1 MVKYSFTAELRPVQA
16 RRATV
21 HVDGRTAKVDV
32 YGYRSLDVDLDSL
45 EEVDGEDKEDWL
57 SRVVLAAIEQ
67 KSDDVFEG
75 VDVLDL
81 EEVEHDVCAV
91 LRHWRGIIEERD
103 RAKCALCVSTVA
115 NLDAAQDEGWEPFY
129 WSAGKRFEQPV
140 CPACTR
146 EHLHDPD
153 NTGDMKLRA

>member
-16 RRATV
+16 QRATV
-21 HVDGRTAKVDV
+21 HVYGRTAKVQV

-45 EEVDGEDKEDWL
+45 EEVDGQDKEDWL
-57 SRVVLAAIEQ
+57 ARVVLAAIEQ

-91 LRHWRGIIEERD
+91 LRHWRGIIEDRD
-103 RAKCALCVSTVA
+103 RSCARKC
-115 NLDAAQDEGWEPFY
+115 
-129 WSAGKRFEQPV
+129 
-140 CPACTR
+140 
-146 EHLHDPD
+146 
-153 NTGDMKLRA
+153 